1 MAAYSLCQDMVGI
14 CLVLAKGDT
23 NMGFEQVILEA
34 EEFQKSNNR
43 HFGIEPT
50 CLRGLFFTGLMRE
63 LGSNHPLEQRLEDS
77 WRQGTCTFKGIELC
91 EIIPVVLPFFDA
103 HFCDEGD
110 YWSRPQELWEL
121 SDVAT
126 REEYESSHL
135 EWWYGY
141 KWEEYSGKLQMK
153 REMRQLFLDAA
164 PPQPE
169 AVRQFMTRHGIDDSL
184 LYRCSR
190 PGEWS

>member
-1 MAAYSLCQDMVGI
+1 M
-14 CLVLAKGDT
+14 AKGDI
-23 NMGFEQVILEA
+23 NMDFEQVILEA

-110 YWSRPQELWEL
+110 YWTTPKQLGLR
-121 SDVAT
+121 SDHAAKD
-126 REEYESSHL
+126 EYENGHCES
-135 EWWYGY
+135 WYGY
-141 KWEEYSGKLQMK
+141 KWEEYQGRLQVK
-153 REMRQLFLDAA
+153 RDMERLFLASG

-169 AVRQFMTRHGIDDSL
+169 TVRVLMKKHGLGEIL
-184 LYRCSR
+184 LYRCSMGW
-190 PGEWS
+190 PANC

>member
-1 MAAYSLCQDMVGI
+1 MAAYTMCQDIVGI

-23 NMGFEQVILEA
+23 RIDFEQVMLEA
-34 EEFQKSNNR
+34 DEFQKRNSR
-43 HFGIEPT
+43 AFGIEPT
-50 CLRGLFFTGLMRE
+50 CLRGVFFTGLRRV
-63 LGSNHPLEQRLEDS
+63 LGGNHPLAQRLEDT
-77 WRQGTCTFKGIELC
+77 WRERTLTFKGIQPC

-110 YWSRPQELWEL
+110 YWTRPEELPGR

-126 REEYESSHL
+126 REEYESSHG

-141 KWEEYSGKLQMK
+141 KWEEYHGKLQMK
-153 REMRQLFLDAA
+153 REMSQLFVEAS

-169 AVRQFMTRHGIDDSL
+169 AVRQFMRRHGLDDSL
-184 LYRCSR
+184 LHRCSTSW
-190 PGEWS
+190 EWS